1 MIDPTLYPIAW
12 DFYWEF
18 CGPKNNGFGWTYNGA
33 TNIQKL
39 HKVLTNS
46 IMLRRLKKDVLP
58 ELPEKVIS
66 FVPIELTNQKE
77 YDFAERSFI
86 SWVSAYKGKNAA
98 LRAQNAEAIQKIE
111 SLKQIAVKG
120 KLKGVIEW
128 VKDFLES
135 DKKLVIAT
143 THTFVIDAL
152 VKAFP
157 GISLKLDGS
166 TSPNKR
172 QEVVDS
178 FQNDP
183 IYKLFITN
191 LKAGGVGITL
201 TAASDELIIELG
213 WNPKIMDQM
222 QDRVHR
228 IGQTRGV
235 NIYYLLALG
244 TIEEKIAEL
253 LDKKRKIID
262 GVIDGIET
270 EQESLLGELMKTY
283 S

>member
-1 MIDPTLYPIAW
+1 
-12 DFYWEF
+12 
-18 CGPKNNGFGWTYNGA
+18 
-33 TNIQKL
+33 
-39 HKVLTNS
+39 
-46 IMLRRLKKDVLP
+46 
-58 ELPEKVIS
+58 
-66 FVPIELTNQKE
+66 
-77 YDFAERSFI
+77 
-86 SWVSAYKGKNAA
+86 VSAYKGKDAA

-111 SLKQIAVKG
+111 ALKQIAVKG
-120 KLKGVIEW
+120 KLKGAIEW
-128 VKDFLES
+128 IKDFLES
-135 DKKLVIAT
+135 DRKLVIAT

-152 VKAFP
+152 FAAFP

-191 LKAGGVGITL
+191 IKAGGVGITL
-201 TAASDELIIELG
+201 TAASDELILELG

-222 QDRVHR
+222 MDRVHR

-235 NIYYLLALG
+235 NIYYLLALA

-262 GVIDGIET
+262 GVIDGVET
-270 EQESLLGELMKTY
+270 EQESLLGELMKLYT
-283 S
+283 